1 MSEEVYLATFKAL
14 SDPVRVRIF
23 DMLKS
28 GKRCACKILEEFAIT
43 QPTLSYHMKL
53 LTDCQLVIAE
63 KCGKWTHYSINWET
77 TKAVTKF
84 FLEI

>member
-23 DMLKS
+23 DILKS

-53 LTDCQLVIAE
+53 LTDCELVIAE
-63 KCGKWTHYSINWET
+63 KRGKWIHYSVHWE
-77 TKAVTKF
+77 KVKEISEF
-84 FLEI
+84 FNKI